1 MKGAKKPED
10 RRKEPLFRE
19 LSIESSIDAENRT
32 VELSFSSDAP
42 YKRFDWWVTT

>member
-1 MKGAKKPED
+1 MPAAKKPEE

-19 LSIESSIDAENRT
+19 LSIESSIDVEKRT

-42 YKRFDWWVTT
+42 YKRYDWWVTT